1 MSIGANI
8 KRRREQLGL
17 TQEELAIKVGYKSK
31 STINKVEL
39 GINDVPQRKIVAF
52 AEALVTDVNYLMGW
66 DKEKEEEIIRLFN
79 QMNEK
84 GKDKLIELAKDLL
97 DIYKKLED

>member
-17 TQEELAIKVGYKSK
+17 TQEELAIKMGYKSK

>member
-1 MSIGANI
+1 
-8 KRRREQLGL
+8 
-17 TQEELAIKVGYKSK
+17 
-31 STINKVEL
+31 
-39 GINDVPQRKIVAF
+39 
-52 AEALVTDVNYLMGW
+52 MGW

-97 DIYKKLED
+97 DIYKKMED